1 MSHLILTHCR
11 EDSGKVQRLKEYC
24 KYYNSAN
31 QMNDHR
37 ISNATRERND
47 RREFEHRRGN
57 FFFEERWRKAYW
69 EQNRQLRRDG
79 QMLYVYSQKTRNEGL
94 YNHRADTETGQV
106 PLYYNPTD
114 ASGYG
119 DLSNHGPDHE
129 FWRQGTPQENRAA
142 RNNRGAHDQRPPDA
156 HAHGLPPRSTPQT
169 RTAPAAPNPAQYSD
183 QGRHSAAS
191 HTAPNSAA
199 RGAGNR
205 EATRTTAEA
214 SQSRNKKL
222 PAAAQKAA
230 QHRENIE
237 SASRDSRELTQQERA
252 VLFSGV
258 DVPTSRDEGDVVD
271 DLETEKLARIQQFAE
286 TRMLLEFFEKS
297 NRDVETTDMF
307 LASWDEHVKELDRI
321 DSAMDNAVLELK
333 QLKSSKLREWKTEQ
347 RRRQESTGALNDK
360 FNEVIQAEVSPAA
373 GS

>member
-1 MSHLILTHCR
+1 
-11 EDSGKVQRLKEYC
+11 
-24 KYYNSAN
+24 
-31 QMNDHR
+31 
-37 ISNATRERND
+37 
-47 RREFEHRRGN
+47 
-57 FFFEERWRKAYW
+57 
-69 EQNRQLRRDG
+69 
-79 QMLYVYSQKTRNEGL
+79 
-94 YNHRADTETGQV
+94 
-106 PLYYNPTD
+106 
-114 ASGYG
+114 
-119 DLSNHGPDHE
+119 
-129 FWRQGTPQENRAA
+129 
-142 RNNRGAHDQRPPDA
+142 
-156 HAHGLPPRSTPQT
+156 
-169 RTAPAAPNPAQYSD
+169 
-183 QGRHSAAS
+183 
-191 HTAPNSAA
+191 
-199 RGAGNR
+199 
-205 EATRTTAEA
+205 
-214 SQSRNKKL
+214 L

-307 LASWDEHVKELDRI
+307 LASWDEHVNELDRI

-347 RRRQESTGALNDK
+347 RRRQDSTGSLNAK